1 MEIRF
6 YQDLTIINVG
16 QTQEQLPSEVN
27 TSLSWLQ
34 ELFQN
39 EAFQQEQLKQQKYL
53 ISASIHNLIAKM
65 PDITGELINIILS
78 KGYSIREK
86 SAAYSAVINED
97 FNLSEQ
103 EVEYLFIELKEQIQ
117 EQAALN

>member
-6 YQDLTIINVG
+6 YQDLTIINVR
-16 QTQEQLPSEVN
+16 QTQEQLPPEVN

>member
-16 QTQEQLPSEVN
+16 QTQEQFPPEAN
-27 TSLSWLQ
+27 ISLSCLQ

-65 PDITGELINIILS
+65 PNITGELINIILS

-97 FNLSEQ
+97 FDLSEQ